1 MASRNTEDGP
11 VPPELATVTRAAGER
26 LRAETDEDFP
36 AIDRMSQELVNA
48 ATSAMGA
55 GYSLTEIARAET
67 RGKDEVR
74 HALSGDALRRVERTG
89 RQAREAQ
96 LGASSLNRSGD
107 ATGPVYTRNCSCR
120 QRHSRHHPGNH
131 QPAGRHGTW
140 DAGGKRGAIRR
151 AGSSVGPWRSDS
163 QPGSE
168 ISSRRLRG
176 AVGREP
182 AGHHDRRMPALP
194 SPM

>member
-1 MASRNTEDGP
+1 MASRNIEDGP
-11 VPPELATVTRAAGER
+11 VPPELATVIRAAGER

-74 HALSGDALRRVERTG
+74 EALSGDALRRVERTG

-96 LGASSLNRSGD
+96 LEHHRSIARAMRLGLSTREIAAAADVTHGTIRAITNRLA
-107 ATGPVYTRNCSCR
+107 ATGS
-120 QRHSRHHPGNH
+120 
-131 QPAGRHGTW
+131 
-140 DAGGKRGAIRR
+140 
-151 AGSSVGPWRSDS
+151 GP
-163 QPGSE
+163 P
-168 ISSRRLRG
+168 
-176 AVGREP
+176 AVGEEQSDEP
-182 AGHHDRRMPALP
+182 GQP
-194 SPM
+194 